1 MSNSQF
7 KMFACDYDGTIAS
20 HGVVSANTEQALIA
34 AKQTGF
40 LVTLI
45 TGREFEDLLSVCPQL
60 HHLFDLVVAENG
72 AVLYLPESREIEN
85 LASPPP
91 TQFITELTRRGVPF
105 SSGRVIASISRIYED
120 QVNSL
125 IREFGLSLHVI
136 YNKDA
141 AMILPVGIDK
151 ATGLRAG
158 VKRFSID
165 PSQVIGAGD
174 AENDLDF
181 LQLCGFKVAVANA
194 LDAVKADADWVAK
207 QPNGDGIAEFVREY
221 LKIDTVSGK

>member
-1 MSNSQF
+1 
-7 KMFACDYDGTIAS
+7 
-20 HGVVSANTEQALIA
+20 
-34 AKQTGF
+34 
-40 LVTLI
+40 
-45 TGREFEDLLSVCPQL
+45 
-60 HHLFDLVVAENG
+60 
-72 AVLYLPESREIEN
+72 
-85 LASPPP
+85 
-91 TQFITELTRRGVPF
+91 
-105 SSGRVIASISRIYED
+105 
-120 QVNSL
+120 
-125 IREFGLSLHVI
+125 VI

-207 QPNGDGIAEFVREY
+207 QPNGEGIAEFVREY
-221 LKIDTVSGK
+221 LKIDAVSGK